1 MRNSS
6 EKKTRI
12 SKKKSASK
20 KGIFIFSA
28 VLLIGLAGAAT
39 YYVSAKSAI
48 EKWNDKIYPGVT
60 VQNIDI
66 GGMTKEEAEAK
77 LKSEI
82 VGPISDKKLNIEVED
97 KNFELIY
104 SDIEPSYDIDSTV
117 NEAYNFG
124 KDYGI
129 IHKYSAIKGKEKA
142 DIEMKFS
149 YNEDKLKDF
158 ETNLINEVSIS
169 PKNATLSING
179 GSISVKPE
187 VDGITVDEEELDSDL
202 KGAINGIVDGEDT
215 VVIDPEVTKAD
226 VTSEDLSK
234 ITGVMGA
241 FSTSY
246 GTSAPGRCSN
256 IELATRKIN
265 GTIVMPGETFSF
277 NEVVGPRTE
286 EAGFKEAGTYV
297 GNKVEPGIGGG
308 ICQVST
314 TLYRAIMR
322 SNIRSTE
329 RTNHSMSVG
338 YATPGLDATVA
349 YGYLDYKFKN
359 TYDFPIYIQ
368 GTTGGKVVTYTIYGD
383 PSALDGKTYD
393 MASDIVET
401 LPPETKVVED
411 NTLEQGKEVN
421 EGGGMTG
428 YKTIAYQITYENGVE
443 TKREIVSRDTYAKV
457 DTIVKKGTKPLV
469 PAESTPPVDGTA
481 PQSNGT
487 TPAPGN
493 STASGPVDVNNAS
506 ANNTTSIN
514 SKPEATTH
522 AN

>member
-1 MRNSS
+1 MRSS
-6 EKKTRI
+6 YEKKTRI
-12 SKKKSASK
+12 SKKKSARR
-20 KGIFIFSA
+20 KGILISSA
-28 VLLIGLAGAAT
+28 ALVIVLAGMSA
-39 YYVSAKSAI
+39 YYISVNNAI
-48 EKWNDKIYPGVT
+48 EKWNDKIYPGVM

-77 LKSEI
+77 LKSEL
-82 VGPISDKKLNIEVED
+82 VGPISDKKLKINVQD
-97 KNFELIY
+97 KTFELVY
-104 SDIEPSYDIDSTV
+104 SDIDPDYDLDSTV
-117 NEAYNFG
+117 DEAYNFG
-124 KDYGI
+124 KEYGI
-129 IHKYSAIKGKEKA
+129 VHKYAAIKGKKKA

-149 YNEDKLKDF
+149 YNDDKLKDF
-158 ETNLINEVSIS
+158 EKNLINEVSES
-169 PKNATLSING
+169 PKNATLLIKG
-179 GSISVKPE
+179 GNISVEPE
-187 VDGITVDEEELDSDL
+187 VDGITINEDQLDSTL
-202 KGAINGIVDGEDT
+202 KEAINGIVGSEET
-215 VVIDPEVTKAD
+215 VVVEPEVIKAEI
-226 VTSEDLSK
+226 TSEDLSK
-234 ITGVMGA
+234 INGVIGS

-256 IELATRKIN
+256 IELATKKIN
-265 GTIVMPGETFSF
+265 GTIVMPGEVFSF

-314 TLYRAIMR
+314 TLYRAVMR

-368 GTTGGKVVTYTIYGD
+368 GITGGKVVTYNIYGD
-383 PSALDGKTYD
+383 PSALNGKTYD
-393 MASDIVET
+393 MASDILET
-401 LPPETKVVED
+401 LPPETKIVED
-411 NTLEQGKEVN
+411 NTLEQGKEIN

-457 DTIVKKGTKPLV
+457 DVVVKKGTKPLA
-469 PAESTPPVDGTA
+469 PANDITPPADGSTA
-481 PQSNGT
+481 EPENAAVGPVNSNNTSTNVNANAT
-487 TPAPGN
+487 TNTSNTAGN
-493 STASGPVDVNNAS
+493 ST
-506 ANNTTSIN
+506 SIN
-514 SKPEATTH
+514 
-522 AN
+522 

>member
-1 MRNSS
+1 MRNSG
-6 EKKTRI
+6 KKRARV
-12 SKKKSASK
+12 SNKKLARK
-20 KGIFIFSA
+20 KGIFIFIA
-28 VLLIGLAGAAT
+28 ALVIVLAG
-39 YYVSAKSAI
+39 VSAYYISVKNAI

-66 GGMTKEEAEAK
+66 GGMTKEEAESK
-77 LKSEI
+77 LKAEL
-82 VGPISDKKLNIEVED
+82 VGPISDKKLKIEVQD
-97 KNFELIY
+97 KTFDLVY
-104 SDIEPSYDIDSTV
+104 ADIEPNYDVDSTV

-124 KDYGI
+124 KEYGV
-129 IHKYSAIKGKEKA
+129 IHKYAAIKGKEKA

-149 YNEDKLKDF
+149 YNDDKLKDF
-158 ETNLINEVSIS
+158 EKNLISEVSES

-179 GSISVKPE
+179 GSISVEPE
-187 VDGITVDEEELDSDL
+187 VDGITIDEDELDSRL
-202 KGAINGIVDGEDT
+202 KEAINGVVESEES
-215 VVIDPEVTKAD
+215 VVIEPEVTKAKI
-226 VTSEDLSK
+226 TSEDLSK
-234 ITGVMGA
+234 INGVMGS

-256 IELATRKIN
+256 IELATKKIN
-265 GTIVMPGETFSF
+265 GTIVMPGEVFSF

-314 TLYRAIMR
+314 TLYRAVMR
-322 SNIRSTE
+322 SNIKSTE
-329 RTNHSMSVG
+329 RTNHSMAVG

-368 GTTGGKVVTYTIYGD
+368 GITGGRVVTYNIYGD
-383 PSALDGKTYD
+383 PSALNGKKYD

-401 LPPETKVVED
+401 LPPETKIVED
-411 NTLEQGKEVN
+411 NTLEQGKEIN

-457 DTIVKKGTKPLV
+457 DVIIKKGTKVPT
-469 PAESTPPVDGTA
+469 PAESTTPPT
-481 PQSNGT
+481 NGNAA
-487 TPAPGN
+487 TPAPGRS
-493 STASGPVDVNNAS
+493 STATGPVD
-506 ANNTTSIN
+506 ANNTSPNTSTNIN
-514 SKPEATTH
+514 VNTT
-522 AN
+522 AGNSTSTN